1 MITKKGYKVRLE
13 IGSVLV
19 DFLRR
24 YSRKTLPD
32 RVVDDRVI
40 DATQQEAIQSLL
52 DHGVVPNR
60 ARELVQT
67 YGSERV
73 LDVVDFQSNQAK
85 ANAKIQ
91 NLAGLIIFSLT
102 DSLPIPVSYMS
113 KRLRKE
119 AQTKADAADQ
129 RRQQEAEVRIA
140 YEEAKAAALDEAF
153 AQRFSPSELQSHIQ
167 ATVASRAGDD
177 FFKRVTAEQ
186 KQVLALQLIKKE
198 VREELEFPEFEE
210 WADSQSQG
218 NLFIGASASLQN
230 LH

>member
-1 MITKKGYKVRLE
+1 
-13 IGSVLV
+13 
-19 DFLRR
+19 
-24 YSRKTLPD
+24 
-32 RVVDDRVI
+32 
-40 DATQQEAIQSLL
+40 
-52 DHGVVPNR
+52 
-60 ARELVQT
+60 
-67 YGSERV
+67 V

-129 RRQQEAEVRIA
+129 RRQREAEIRIA

-167 ATVASRAGDD
+167 ATVASRASDD

-218 NLFIGASASLQN
+218 NLFISTSASLQN